1 MYVIQIQ
8 FCIEEWSTGMF
19 IKAEFNE
26 KDNADRYK
34 AHLADLTIWHNG
46 NPKVI
51 DNICKKLFNR
61 A

>member
-1 MYVIQIQ
+1 
-8 FCIEEWSTGMF
+8 MF
-19 IKAEFNE
+19 IKAEFNK
-26 KDNADRYK
+26 KDNMDCYT
-34 AHLADLTIWHNG
+34 AHLTDLTKWHKG